1 MGWRI
6 YRIQGIQYGVWNEAT
21 KSFGKSNP
29 KYVILLSINPF
40 SIINA
45 GERSVPSD
53 SPFTSFGGASDETQP
68 WNIMEF
74 PSVEPGQQ
82 PAKLAN
88 EEPAAEPDAAVAEPE
103 ASAATA
109 RELPQQDF
117 SDSDEASRFKSL
129 SFRWVDL

>member
-1 MGWRI
+1 
-6 YRIQGIQYGVWNEAT
+6 
-21 KSFGKSNP
+21 
-29 KYVILLSINPF
+29 
-40 SIINA
+40 
-45 GERSVPSD
+45 
-53 SPFTSFGGASDETQP
+53 
-68 WNIMEF
+68 MEF

-88 EEPAAEPDAAVAEPE
+88 EEPAAEPDAAVAEPDTAVAEPGAAVAEPE